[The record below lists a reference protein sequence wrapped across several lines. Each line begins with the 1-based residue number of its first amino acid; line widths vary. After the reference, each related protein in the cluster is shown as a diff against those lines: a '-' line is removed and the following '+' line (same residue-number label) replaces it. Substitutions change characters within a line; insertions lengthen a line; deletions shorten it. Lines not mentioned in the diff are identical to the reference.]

1 VTTAAPPRSVLSMP
15 ADDPAKTAKM
25 ASSRADLVILDLEDS
40 VAPAGKPAAL
50 DSAIQLIE
58 AAGRADGPT
67 LAVRINALGSPWVA
81 DELHRLG
88 ATAAPLTIV
97 VPKVESAGDLTAVG
111 DLLRRTTSSPAVQ
124 LLALIESA
132 RGVAAINEIAG
143 FGGYL
148 SGLIPGYAD
157 LAAALGRPIAGDPY
171 RWLPIQ
177 DAIVVAARA
186 NDIVAI
192 DGPKLSVADDE
203 EFVEAAQ
210 WARSLGFDGKWV
222 IHPRQIDTVN
232 GVFSPSPEEVA
243 HAREVID
250 QLAAAAA
257 SGRGAVAWNGQMLD
271 EAVAVAARR
280 VLARAAR

>member
-1 VTTAAPPRSVLSMP
+1 MP
-15 ADDPAKTAKM
+15 ADDPAKTAKV

-40 VAPAGKPAAL
+40 VAPGGKPAAL
-50 DSAIQLIE
+50 DNAIRLIE
-58 AAGRADGPT
+58 AADSAGGPT
-67 LAVRINALGSPWVA
+67 LAVRINALGSPWVVE
-81 DELHRLG
+81 ELHRLG
-88 ATAAPLTIV
+88 ASASPLTIV
-97 VPKVESAGDLTAVG
+97 VPKVESVDDLMTVG
-111 DLLRRTTSSPAVQ
+111 DLLQRGPSSPAVH

-143 FGGYL
+143 CGGYL

-157 LAAALGRPIAGDPY
+157 LSASLGRPIAGDPY
-171 RWLPIQ
+171 RWLAIQ
-177 DAIVVAARA
+177 DALVIAARA
-186 NDIVAI
+186 NGIVVI

-203 EFVEAAQ
+203 EFVEAVR

-232 GVFSPSPEEVA
+232 DVFSPSTEEVA
-243 HAREVID
+243 HAHEVID